1 MSKTEFT
8 ITHISD
14 LHFSEGTDKSNPS
27 HCHSIEHLIGLEK
40 RLPPSGELDL
50 LVVSGDISESGDR
63 QSLVTASGYIFAT
76 IPIGQGESTGLKLPV
91 SKVGIVPGNHDA
103 WNAGRSGSLLER
115 RQKSLENY
123 NFAFPNHQILESHG
137 SRYQWLEKNGA
148 GIYLAYVDSCFLGD
162 NENHS
167 GANFRYDQAV
177 AKGKLTIKQTEQLLS
192 WYDLGIR
199 GNLANPSGGSID
211 KDIFANALKILV
223 MHHYLFEPPE
233 KSSDYFMRVQ
243 DRDVVFRNLA
253 LGDFDVLLCGH
264 KHMTAFNVHSYGA
277 RFDERAR
284 RRHLINH
291 FRRLVGLKSLPI
303 QVVDKKGNQL
313 SKAFTFITNLLTK
326 LARRRNAGIDTVAL
340 AEQVVNELIQG
351 LDDPTGLEKMVME
364 AIERNGAI
372 GEDNY
377 FEAGEWIEIAGR
389 ISNSLSAAQRQKLR
403 KSAIRIMNIS
413 QTLHAR
419 PFLQVMCGSSA
430 KASGAFSKE
439 RAFNIYRIVNDSHHW
454 SFQCDR
460 YVWDSQNHNYPQEP
474 LRLYH
479 SFE

>member
-1 MSKTEFT
+1 MSMTEF
-8 ITHISD
+8 IIAHISD
-14 LHFSEGTDKSNPS
+14 LHFSEGTDQRNPS
-27 HCHSIEHLIGLEK
+27 HRHSIEYLIGLEK
-40 RLPPSGELDL
+40 RLPPSSELDL

-76 IPIGQGESTGLKLPV
+76 IPIGHGEFTGLKFPV
-91 SKVGIVPGNHDA
+91 SKTGIVPGNHDA

-123 NFAFPNHQILESHG
+123 NFAFPNHQVLESHG

-199 GNLANPSGGSID
+199 GKLINPSGGSIG
-211 KDIFANALKILV
+211 KDMFANALKILV

-233 KSSDYFMRVQ
+233 QPSDYFMRIQ

-253 LGDFDVLLCGH
+253 LSDFDVLLCGH
-264 KHMTAFNVHSYGA
+264 KHVTAFDVHSYGTGV
-277 RFDERAR
+277 DERAR

-291 FRRLVGLKSLPI
+291 FRRLVGLHSLPI
-303 QVVDKKGNQL
+303 QVVDKEGNHI
-313 SKAFTFITNLLTK
+313 SRAFTFMANLLAM
-326 LARRRNAGIDTVAL
+326 LARQRNVGIDTVAL

-364 AIERNGAI
+364 AIEKNGPI
-372 GEDNY
+372 GADD
-377 FEAGEWIEIAGR
+377 FEAGEWREIAGR
-389 ISNSLSAAQRQKLR
+389 VSNSLSAAQRQKFR
-403 KSAIRIMNIS
+403 QSASRIMNMS
-413 QTLHAR
+413 KSLHAR

-430 KASGAFSKE
+430 KASGIFSQA
-439 RAFNIYRIVNDSHHW
+439 RAFNIYRIVNDSNHW
-454 SFQCDR
+454 LFQCDR
-460 YVWDSQNHNYPQEP
+460 YVWDSQHHQYPQEP

>member
-1 MSKTEFT
+1 MSRTEFT
-8 ITHISD
+8 IAHISD
-14 LHFSEGTDKSNPS
+14 LHFSEGTDKGNPS

-76 IPIGQGESTGLKLPV
+76 IPIGQGEFTGLKFPV
-91 SKVGIVPGNHDA
+91 SKTGIVPGNHDA

-148 GIYLAYVDSCFLGD
+148 GLYLAYVDSCFLGD

-192 WYDLGIR
+192 WYDLGMR
-199 GNLANPSGGSID
+199 GNLGNPSGGNID

-233 KSSDYFMRVQ
+233 ESSDYFMRVQ

-253 LGDFDVLLCGH
+253 LGDFDILLCGH
-264 KHMTAFNVHSYGA
+264 KHMTAFDVHSYGA
-277 RFDERAR
+277 WFDKRAR

-303 QVVDKKGNQL
+303 QVVDKKGNQI
-313 SKAFTFITNLLTK
+313 SKAFTFMANLLAK
-326 LARRRNAGIDTVAL
+326 LVRRRNAGIDTVAL

-351 LDDPTGLEKMVME
+351 LDDPTGLEKKVME

-372 GEDNY
+372 GEDN
-377 FEAGEWIEIAGR
+377 FEAGEWREIAGR

-413 QTLHAR
+413 KTLHAR

-430 KASGAFSKE
+430 KTSGALSKE
-439 RAFNIYRIVNDSHHW
+439 RAFNIYRIVNDSNHW
-454 SFQCDR
+454 LFQCDR

-479 SFE
+479 SF